1 MGLGQRLGPRL
12 RRQPLACESTGTIQ
26 ALPYILMRSLK
37 TCGARR
43 GKGYVRHT
51 RGWHTCSGAHELP
64 GKGGWGGGES
74 CPAPQVRTARRRPA
88 RARAAQPAQRVNLV
102 EDGRLRRK
110 RARVRFV
117 KLEAVPSED

>member
-12 RRQPLACESTGTIQ
+12 GRQPLACESTGTIQ

-51 RGWHTCSGAHELP
+51 RGWHTCSGAHKIARE
-64 GKGGWGGGES
+64 GGEGGGELPCAS
-74 CPAPQVRTARRRPA
+74 GTYSTQEAGTRTCSTACSA
-88 RARAAQPAQRVNLV
+88 CQL
-102 EDGRLRRK
+102 
-110 RARVRFV
+110 
-117 KLEAVPSED
+117 S

>member
-1 MGLGQRLGPRL
+1 MGLGQRLGPLL
-12 RRQPLACESTGTIQ
+12 RRQPLACASTGTIQ

-64 GKGGWGGGES
+64 GKGGWEGG
-74 CPAPQVRTARRRPA
+74 
-88 RARAAQPAQRVNLV
+88 RAALRSDTYSTQEAGTRTCSTACSACQP
-102 EDGRLRRK
+102 
-110 RARVRFV
+110 
-117 KLEAVPSED
+117 S

>member
-43 GKGYVRHT
+43 GNGVRA
-51 RGWHTCSGAHELP
+51 AHPRLAHVQRRARIAR
-64 GKGGWGGGES
+64 KGGAEGG
-74 CPAPQVRTARRRPA
+74 
-88 RARAAQPAQRVNLV
+88 RAAL
-102 EDGRLRRK
+102 RLRYVQHAGGRH
-110 RARVRFV
+110 AHVQHSLLRV
-117 KLEAVPSED
+117 ST

>member
-12 RRQPLACESTGTIQ
+12 GRQPLACESTGTIQ

-64 GKGGWGGGES
+64 GKGRGEGW
-74 CPAPQVRTARRRPA
+74 
-88 RARAAQPAQRVNLV
+88 RAAL
-102 EDGRLRRK
+102 RLRYVQHAGGRH
-110 RARVRFV
+110 AHVQHSLPCV
-117 KLEAVPSED
+117 ST